1 MSGLQSGAGRWYD
14 RNRRNGAARAAHEN
28 GGEPVAQTFT
38 SKDAKLLI
46 QRHEQLSEQLEEIC
60 ALSDEKKAGAVRRI
74 NELLLKDAFADF
86 ARKELEKGEAQE
98 ALPSALQ
105 PLAEGVYGYVQS
117 VPISG
122 TGRQLI
128 QEYEERIQRE
138 KARLK
143 PATGGLRWL
152 FASSGSKTGAE
163 EAYRFLRS
171 AAQGTYAREVES
183 LSRQMEA
190 LERTD
195 RQAALANFQGRRSD
209 YREILRDM
217 LPNAEQAGRPVSR
230 VSRLLEKSRA
240 LQGEIASAHGAVDAM
255 AGAIRAAVDRL
266 LASTSLELLK
276 SVPVEEIG
284 REQSGIRFK
293 ALRDNGYETVADVY
307 CATQAQLE
315 SVRGISEEGSWLIKK
330 CAREYAERVTANTKI
345 RLSADDRTPDATRL
359 VSAICDYRRR
369 SAIVDSLDEATRAE
383 KGKAERAMET
393 LQTIGNGV
401 PWAFMDVAERQK
413 CIEDER
419 YLTRLQTGAYAQAV
433 ETCTQ
438 GLAALRDA
446 DAKTAW
452 EDFSRNSIAY
462 YNVLETLVPG
472 VLGNDDTR
480 YGLPEE
486 LAREIQDE
494 CFFPE
499 GLRCELRRYQ
509 EWGVKY
515 ILHQERVLLGDEMG
529 LGKTV
534 QAIAAMV
541 SLRNT
546 GATRFMV
553 VCPASVLP
561 NWCKEIGQKSRLRAI
576 KVHGTGRMSAFREW
590 QKSGGVA
597 VTNFETTG
605 YLKLEDDFAFDML
618 IVDEAHYIKNN
629 EARRTKNVNAL
640 GEHAKRI
647 LFMTGTAL
655 ENKVD
660 EMIALV
666 QVLRPEVAS
675 QLRGLAFM
683 AAAPQFREKVAPVYY
698 RRKREDVLTEL
709 PELIEKEEW
718 CALLPEEKKIYQ
730 SSLRK
735 KRYMEIRRVSWNA
748 DDLNASCK
756 ANRLKELVEEAA
768 EDGRKVIVFS
778 FFLET
783 IAAVRAC
790 LGERCLPQ
798 INGSIP
804 PQRRQEIIDEFERA
818 PAGAVLPAQI
828 QSGGTGLNI
837 QAASVV
843 ILCEPQLK
851 PSIENQA
858 ISRAYRMGQARNVL
872 VYRLLCEKSIDERVM
887 ELLEEKQKVFDAF
900 ADESVSADAT
910 QKKEAEIDDK
920 TFGTLVNEEIERIN
934 AENAAREE
942 GA

>member
-1 MSGLQSGAGRWYD
+1 M
-14 RNRRNGAARAAHEN
+14 AAES

-38 SKDAKLLI
+38 SKDARLLLEEHEELTEKL
-46 QRHEQLSEQLEEIC
+46 SEIC
-60 ALSDEKKAGAVRRI
+60 ALSDEKRANATRRI
-74 NELLLKDAFADF
+74 NELMWKNAFAE
-86 ARKELEKGEAQE
+86 AVLRELEAGEAQE
-98 ALPSALQ
+98 TLPSALH
-105 PLAEGVYGYVQS
+105 PLAQGLHAYGEAALLSDTAKQLTEQYKEG
-117 VPISG
+117 
-122 TGRQLI
+122 
-128 QEYEERIQRE
+128 IQRNRE
-138 KARLK
+138 RLK
-143 PATGGLRWL
+143 PATSGLRRL
-152 FASSGSKTGAE
+152 FASASSKAE
-163 EAYRFLRS
+163 AAGAYRFLLS
-171 AAQGTYAREVES
+171 AAQGMYGREVES
-183 LSRQMEA
+183 LSQQAEA
-190 LERTD
+190 LEQS
-195 RQAALANFQGRRSD
+195 RQQQAVEDFQSRRAD
-209 YREILRDM
+209 YWVLLKGILPDIER
-217 LPNAEQAGRPVSR
+217 AGRPIPR
-230 VSRLLEKSRA
+230 VSIRLERSQT
-240 LQGEIASAHGAVDAM
+240 LQGEMDSAHEAVRKKAEQVKE
-255 AGAIRAAVDRL
+255 AADRL
-266 LASTSLELLK
+266 LASMAMELLK
-276 SVPVEEIG
+276 TVPVEEIG

-293 ALRDNGYETVADVY
+293 ALRDNGYETVLDVH
-307 CATQAQLE
+307 CASESALE
-315 SVRGISEEGSWLIKK
+315 AVRGISEEGAQLIKN
-330 CAREYAERVTANTKI
+330 CAREYVERAMTNAKI
-345 RLSADDRTPDATRL
+345 RLSVDDQSPDATRL
-359 VSAICDYRRR
+359 VSAIYEYRRR
-369 SAIVDSLDEATRAE
+369 SALVDPMDDAVRTE
-383 KGKAERAMET
+383 KGRAERATEA
-393 LQTIGNGV
+393 LQGIGNGV
-401 PWAFMDVAERQK
+401 SWVFMDVAERQK
-413 CIEDER
+413 CIADEQ
-419 YLTRLQTGAYAQAV
+419 YLTKLQAGAYAQAI
-433 ETCTQ
+433 ETCARE
-438 GLAALRDA
+438 LAALRDA

-462 YNVLETLVPG
+462 FGVLETLMPG

-486 LAREIQDE
+486 LAREIQNE
-494 CFFPE
+494 CFFPD

-534 QAIAAMV
+534 QAIASMV

-546 GATRFMV
+546 GATHFMV

-561 NWCKEIGQKSRLRAI
+561 NWCKEIAQKSRLRALKI
-576 KVHGTGRMSAFREW
+576 HGEGRMRAFREW

-605 YLKLEDDFAFDML
+605 YLKLEDGFTFDML
-618 IVDEAHYIKNN
+618 VVDEAHYIKNS
-629 EARRTKNVNAL
+629 EARRTKNVTAL

-666 QVLRPEVAS
+666 KVLRPEVAS

-683 AAAPQFREKVAPVYY
+683 AAAPQFRERVAPVYY

-709 PELIEKEEW
+709 PELIENREW
-718 CALLPEEKKIYQ
+718 CTLLPKEKEIYEA
-730 SSLRK
+730 SLRR

-748 DDLNASCK
+748 DELTASCK

-798 INGSIP
+798 INGSVS

-828 QSGGTGLNI
+828 QSGGMGLNI

-872 VYRLLCEKSIDERVM
+872 VYRLLCEKSIDERIM
-887 ELLEEKQKVFDAF
+887 EMLEEKQRVFDAF

-910 QKKEAEIDDK
+910 QRKEAEIDDK
-920 TFGTLVNEEIERIN
+920 TFGRLVNEEIERIN
-934 AENAAREE
+934 AEKAQQEE
-942 GA
+942 KV